1 MEALLA
7 LFFTFGL
14 MWLLLIRP
22 QQRRMRAHQEVVAA
36 LRPGDDVV
44 TAGGIHGTVTSVDQ
58 DDIRME
64 IAPGVVIRVLRG
76 AISQRSGPYEE
87 SEEDDDE
94 DDEYEDDVD
103 SYDEQDDDEAEPTA
117 PRRALDENGS

>member
-22 QQRRMRAHQEVVAA
+22 QQRRMRAHQELVAA
-36 LRPGDDVV
+36 VEPGDEVV
-44 TAGGIHGTVTSVDQ
+44 TAGGIHGTVTAVDT
-58 DDIRME
+58 DDLRVE

-76 AISQRSGPYEE
+76 AISQRTGPYR
-87 SEEDDDE
+87 EDDDE
-94 DDEYEDDVD
+94 DDEVEEDTSDVQPELPHKT
-103 SYDEQDDDEAEPTA
+103 SDED
-117 PRRALDENGS
+117 GS